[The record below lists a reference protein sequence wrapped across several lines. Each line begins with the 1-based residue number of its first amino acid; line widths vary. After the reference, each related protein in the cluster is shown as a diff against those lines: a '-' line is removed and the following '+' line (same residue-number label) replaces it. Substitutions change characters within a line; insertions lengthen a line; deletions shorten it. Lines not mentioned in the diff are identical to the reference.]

1 MTAPHAQPRS
11 SLHGIA
17 NVGRDA
23 EPMSEHEKR
32 ELGRR
37 LWREHRALVVMPG
50 WAPAIIWQACE
61 VIARRLY
68 GERRT

>member
-11 SLHGIA
+11 SFRAIA

-23 EPMSEHEKR
+23 QPMSERDKR

-37 LWREHRALVVMPG
+37 LWLEYGAVCVLPS
-50 WAPAIIWQACE
+50 WAPSMFWDALCS
-61 VIARRLY
+61 IARRLY
-68 GERRT
+68 GPRQ